1 VPKGAWRTA
10 SVEKIRPFIGK
21 GVVKVLT
28 GIRRSGK
35 TVLLQLIQQE
45 LCARGVPQS
54 RIFAINFESALDP
67 SMHDR
72 DEVYRMI
79 QQAAGAGHGTLFL
92 FLDEVQELEGW
103 ERLVNSCMIDFDID
117 VYLTGS
123 NAKLL
128 SGELATYLGGRYVE
142 IKVYP
147 FSFEEALRA
156 GLGGNEGDEGVK
168 TPAPESRASLARSP
182 KEAFL
187 LYLRRGGM
195 PFLYNA
201 KLDEPAIRQYL
212 GDIFNS
218 IILKDIAQR
227 HQVRDIEQLRR
238 VIYYLVANIG
248 TTFSAS
254 SVSRFMKNEH
264 RSIAPETLY
273 NDIEYCKD
281 ACLLHLVPR
290 EDVQGKRLLSFQE
303 KIYIADHGLREA
315 LFGTNQRDIQQ
326 TLENIVYMELLRR
339 GWNVHIGKVRDAEVD
354 FVAERSGEREY
365 IQVAYLLATEET
377 IAREFGALDTIPDH
391 YPKLVLSLDDI
402 DLSRNGIR
410 HKNLI
415 SWLLRQDERDSWT
428 G

>member
-1 VPKGAWRTA
+1 MIDRPEYI
-10 SVEKIRPFIGK
+10 EKIRPFIGK

-35 TVLLQLIQQE
+35 TVLLQLVQQE
-45 LCARGVPQS
+45 LRSQGILQS
-54 RIFAINFESALDP
+54 RMLSFNFESALDP
-67 SMHDR
+67 LMHDR
-72 DEVYRMI
+72 DEVYRTI
-79 QQAAGAGHGTLFL
+79 QKTARTAHGMLYL

-103 ERLVNSCMIDFDID
+103 ERIVNSCMIDFDID
-117 VYLTGS
+117 IYLTGS
-123 NAKLL
+123 NTKLL

-147 FSFEEALRA
+147 FSFKEALRA
-156 GLGGNEGDEGVK
+156 GLDGREIDRGRDAE
-168 TPAPESRASLARSP
+168 TPISEAITSITQLP

-187 LYLRRGGM
+187 SYLRRGGM
-195 PFLYNA
+195 PFLYDT
-201 KLDEPAIRQYL
+201 KLVEPAVRQYL
-212 GDIFNS
+212 SDVFDS

-254 SVSRFMKNEH
+254 SVSRFMKNKH

-273 NDIEYCKD
+273 NDIEYCKE

-290 EDVQGKRLLSFQE
+290 EDLQGKRLLSFQE

-326 TLENIVYMELLRR
+326 TLENIVYMELLRC
-339 GWNVHIGKVRDAEVD
+339 GWDVRIGKIRDTEVD

-377 IAREFGALDTIPDH
+377 IQREFSALDVIPDH
-391 YPKLVLSLDDI
+391 YPKFVLSLDDI

-415 SWLLRQDERDSWT
+415 SWLLRQDEYDIST
-428 G
+428 E